1 MIEWMNQNQGFLM
14 VTITFVYV
22 VATIFIC
29 VFNWKSASASRKQV
43 EESQKQQKQ
52 NVGLQLYSKRKE
64 VIEKL
69 SQREF
74 ELIFWDVP
82 LLFST
87 KISDDFIALTMKASE
102 CKKLQLQ
109 MEQIEQQV
117 DLLMPRDYH
126 LPSVRIKYIQGEENV
141 NFAEA
146 MKMIRERFNKES
158 AQAEINGYEANVE
171 HAKRLEKEITEMKSL
186 LFIKMQDYI
195 KKSIGE

>member
-14 VTITFVYV
+14 VTITFVYA

>member
-1 MIEWMNQNQGFLM
+1 MQ
-14 VTITFVYV
+14 
-22 VATIFIC
+22 
-29 VFNWKSASASRKQV
+29 
-43 EESQKQQKQ
+43 
-52 NVGLQLYSKRKE
+52 
-64 VIEKL
+64 
-69 SQREF
+69 
-74 ELIFWDVP
+74 
-82 LLFST
+82 
-87 KISDDFIALTMKASE
+87 
-102 CKKLQLQ
+102 KLQLQ